1 MSNTQSIDRDVLD
14 IDGLEFDVAGAGA
27 LEAADSQANNA
38 AYIVV
43 CFNWY

>member
-1 MSNTQSIDRDVLD
+1 MSNEMSIDRDTLD

-27 LEAADSQANNA
+27 LEAADTQANNA

-43 CFNWY
+43 FFNWD